1 VILYLQS
8 SADTGL
14 SPSLFFHCSVQE
26 RPGMGTRI
34 ANPPRTIRH
43 HTTPLPPF
51 IQVGR
56 KPRINSS
63 GGAERTQKPTP
74 HPRDGDCFY
83 LINKTCRTQA
93 QKCRLSTTSTRHSP
107 TPLARR
113 REWVEQE
120 ERHNARYQSARRLRF
135 PPATATAGLAIQP
148 KGRWY
153 EKRTC
158 RIFERAANERFIST
172 YCRFVHSASSAS
184 PTLRP

>member
-1 VILYLQS
+1 MRGHCDSLSTVLSGHQTVSLTFSSTVVCARTPWDRLRILQ
-8 SADTGL
+8 G
-14 SPSLFFHCSVQE
+14 PS
-26 RPGMGTRI
+26 GTT
-34 ANPPRTIRH
+34 PLPL
-43 HTTPLPPF
+43 PLPPF

-63 GGAERTQKPTP
+63 GGAKRTQKPTP
-74 HPRDGDCFY
+74 HPGDGDCFY

-93 QKCRLSTTSTRHSP
+93 QKCRLSTTSTRHSRA
-107 TPLARR
+107 PLARR

-148 KGRWY
+148 KGPWY

-158 RIFERAANERFIST
+158 RKIREGGE
-172 YCRFVHSASSAS
+172 
-184 PTLRP
+184 